1 MSQVINE
8 IQLDFSRTQ
17 SITIPA
23 VQFDNGSR
31 FVRVHLQNNKR
42 SVNVT
47 GTQIVIMAIRHDLE
61 EVIESCRILDANNGI
76 IEFEISEAMTE
87 KQGDVLCQL
96 KLFDNADLLNSQIFK
111 ISVKRS
117 LTTTGVQVNLMDN
130 IGVVTTDDV
139 VDKLNQL
146 INQLKEKGYM
156 SNI

>member
-47 GTQIVIMAIRHDLE
+47 GTQVVIMAIRHDLE

-111 ISVKRS
+111 ISVNRS
-117 LTTTGVQVNLMDN
+117 LTIGAQVNLMND
-130 IGVVTTDDV
+130 IGVVTMDDV

>member
-96 KLFDNADLLNSQIFK
+96 KLFDNADLLTSQIFK
-111 ISVKRS
+111 ISVNRS
-117 LTTTGVQVNLMDN
+117 LTTGAQVNLMND
-130 IGVVTTDDV
+130 IGVVTMDDV